1 MTTIFPPDPVI
12 GDIYQSYEWDGEAWV
27 LIGIDFTK
35 DYAVYPLQTGNNG
48 KFLTTNGAVTSWG
61 TVDLTTKAN
70 INSPNLTGIPTA
82 PTAAANTNTT
92 QLATTSF
99 VTAADNLKANLATP
113 NFTTDIEVNAG
124 TLSNTASTVLTPLAL
139 NSTTTNGDYLRFK
152 LSRESEG
159 SDWRSAAW
167 KIQRT
172 VDATNMG
179 YIEFGNG
186 DGVTSGGNVR
196 DVRIGSNATDIAI
209 FEPSQIDFKVLATAP
224 TAAFGTNTTQI
235 ATTSFVQSA
244 VDSVSLNT
252 QTSSYTLVLSDAGT
266 LVIMNLGSA
275 NNLTVPLNSSV
286 PFAVGTQVPILQL
299 GTGQTTIVATSGVTI
314 RFTPGLKLRTQY
326 SAGALIKIDTDTW
339 LLSGDIVA

>member
-1 MTTIFPPDPVI
+1 MTTIFPPDPVLDEVF
-12 GDIYQSYEWDGEAWV
+12 GSYRWDGEAWV
-27 LIGIDFTK
+27 LIGINFSV
-35 DYAVYPLQTGNNG
+35 DYASYSELLSHEVDSTSVHGITDTSTLETQTGAQTKATTALNSANSYTDTKVSAATPSQTGNSG
-48 KFLTTNGAVTSWG
+48 KFLTTNGTTTSWG
-61 TVDLTTKAN
+61 LVDLVTKADLE
-70 INSPNLTGIPTA
+70 SPTFTG
-82 PTAAANTNTT
+82 
-92 QLATTSF
+92 
-99 VTAADNLKANLATP
+99 
-113 NFTTDIEVNAG
+113 
-124 TLSNTASTVLTPLAL
+124 TPLAP
-139 NSTTTNGDYLRFK
+139 T
-152 LSRESEG
+152 
-159 SDWRSAAW
+159 
-167 KIQRT
+167 
-172 VDATNMG
+172 
-179 YIEFGNG
+179 
-186 DGVTSGGNVR
+186 
-196 DVRIGSNATDIAI
+196 
-209 FEPSQIDFKVLATAP
+209 PS
-224 TAAFGTNTTQI
+224 FGTNTTQI

>member
-1 MTTIFPPDPVI
+1 MATIFPADPVI

-92 QLATTSF
+92 QVATTAF
-99 VTAADNLKANLATP
+99 
-113 NFTTDIEVNAG
+113 VNAEIANDAIG
-124 TLSNTASTVLTPLAL
+124 KSGLQVITQAAGSTINTAGQVNTLQILQTTAQADAFITFHILGDYAAHLGVDGTINDLSYGGWSAGAAKYRVWHAGNQSTLFSSPTFTGTPLAP
-139 NSTTTNGDYLRFK
+139 T
-152 LSRESEG
+152 
-159 SDWRSAAW
+159 
-167 KIQRT
+167 
-172 VDATNMG
+172 
-179 YIEFGNG
+179 
-186 DGVTSGGNVR
+186 
-196 DVRIGSNATDIAI
+196 
-209 FEPSQIDFKVLATAP
+209 PS
-224 TAAFGTNTTQI
+224 FGTNTTQI
-235 ATTSFVQSA
+235 ATTAFVQSA

-252 QTSSYTLVLSDAGT
+252 QTSSYTLVASDAGT
-266 LVIMNLGSA
+266 LVIMNVGSA

-286 PFAVGTQVPILQL
+286 PFAIGTQVPILQL
-299 GTGQTTIVATSGVTI
+299 GTGQTTIVATGGVTI
-314 RFTPGLKLRTQY
+314 RFTPGLKIRTQY